1 MAAADVRAIREVQ
14 PEGPYTLWGYSF
26 GARVAFETAYQL
38 EQLGERVEHVVLIA
52 PGSPKVRSSCAVER
66 NASYD
71 NQAYVRIL
79 FSVFAG
85 TLDGPLADECVAV
98 AKDDRT
104 FAEFISAHFPGL
116 DLELVLR
123 IIQVVGTTFEFS
135 YTFRELTERRI
146 SAPITI
152 FKAQGDDYS
161 FLDGASGYADAPPT
175 MVDLTA
181 DHYSILKDPDVEE
194 LATAVRRRLG
204 LQKETIMPH
213 VNIKH
218 FPVALS
224 DEQQVRLV
232 TAVTEAVSTAFG
244 CDEGVVSIAIEPVD
258 KERWNEQ
265 VYIPEIVNRR
275 HILSKVPNYGPDAG

>member
-1 MAAADVRAIREVQ
+1 
-14 PEGPYTLWGYSF
+14 
-26 GARVAFETAYQL
+26 
-38 EQLGERVEHVVLIA
+38 
-52 PGSPKVRSSCAVER
+52 
-66 NASYD
+66 
-71 NQAYVRIL
+71 
-79 FSVFAG
+79 
-85 TLDGPLADECVAV
+85 
-98 AKDDRT
+98 
-104 FAEFISAHFPGL
+104 
-116 DLELVLR
+116 VLR

-161 FLDGASGYADAPPT
+161 FLDGVSGYADAPPT

-194 LATAVRRRLG
+194 LATAIRRRLG